1 MTEHIFDEA
10 LNDLSEKIRISRAFV
25 CKFLAEA
32 VDKIAAREQLPDE
45 LHDAIIMLA
54 ATKRLERDFQKQLAS
69 TGVIEYYPPTVAEQ
83 MAFDFDIDEDELGL

>member
-1 MTEHIFDEA
+1 MNEHIFDEA

-54 ATKRLERDFQKQLAS
+54 ATKRLERDFNQHISAMTVNQPLQL
-69 TGVIEYYPPTVAEQ
+69 EL
-83 MAFDFDIDEDELGL
+83 DFDIEVSETP